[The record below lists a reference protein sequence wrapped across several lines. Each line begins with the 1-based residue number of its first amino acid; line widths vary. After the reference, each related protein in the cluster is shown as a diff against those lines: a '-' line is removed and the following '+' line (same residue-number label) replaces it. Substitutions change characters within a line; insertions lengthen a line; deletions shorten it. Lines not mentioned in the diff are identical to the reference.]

1 MEYLSSYTIY
11 NEVIDGMKAM
21 GISRDELAANLQ
33 MTLKHHQNPENV
45 KIWFKIGRI
54 MWKSPLKIARIM
66 WKAPI
71 KLWEFE
77 ICKSRIEQIIK
88 QIYLSYLIDI
98 SNNMI

>member
-54 MWKSPLKIARIM
+54 M
-66 WKAPI
+66 
-71 KLWEFE
+71 
-77 ICKSRIEQIIK
+77 
-88 QIYLSYLIDI
+88 
-98 SNNMI
+98 